1 MTEEFDRLE
10 HTIHY
15 SFADKS
21 LILTALTHRSFG
33 KSNNERLE
41 FLGDSILGYLVA
53 EKLYQRFISA
63 PEGALSRMRSS
74 LVNQTTL
81 ASVARELDLGRYLR
95 LGAGEKKTGGGDR
108 DSILADTLE
117 ALIAA
122 IYLDSDLE
130 SCRRV
135 VELLFKFRLQENIE
149 IAQQKDP
156 KTQLQEFFQAKGHKL
171 PKYSVVKVEG
181 EAHKQIFYVQCSV
194 EGFGEMD
201 ACAGNSKR
209 SAEQAAAEEM
219 LKLIEEAN

>member
-15 SFADKS
+15 SFTDKS

-53 EKLYQRFISA
+53 EKLFKRFISA
-63 PEGALSRMRSS
+63 PEGALSRVRSS

-95 LGAGEKKTGGGDR
+95 LGAGEKKTGGDR

-130 SCRRV
+130 NCRRV
-135 VELLFKFRLQENIE
+135 VEFLFEFRLQNNIG

-181 EAHKQIFYVQCSV
+181 EAHKQIFYVQCRV
-194 EGFGEMD
+194 EGFAEMD

-219 LKLIEEAN
+219 LKSIEDAN

>member
-1 MTEEFDRLE
+1 MTEELDRLE
-10 HTIHY
+10 QTIHY
-15 SFADKS
+15 SFANKS

-53 EKLYQRFISA
+53 EKLFQRFISA

-81 ASVARELDLGRYLR
+81 ASIARELDLGRYIL
-95 LGAGEKKTGGGDR
+95 LGAGEKKTGVDR

-122 IYLDSDLE
+122 IYLDSGIE
-130 SCRRV
+130 NCGRV
-135 VELLFKFRLQENIE
+135 VELLFERRLQQDIKKS
-149 IAQQKDP
+149 QQKDP

-171 PKYSVVKVEG
+171 PKYTVVKVEG

-194 EGFGEMD
+194 EGFEEME
-201 ACAGNSKR
+201 ACIGNSKR
-209 SAEQAAAEEM
+209 SAEQAAAKEI
-219 LKLIEEAN
+219 LKSIEDAN